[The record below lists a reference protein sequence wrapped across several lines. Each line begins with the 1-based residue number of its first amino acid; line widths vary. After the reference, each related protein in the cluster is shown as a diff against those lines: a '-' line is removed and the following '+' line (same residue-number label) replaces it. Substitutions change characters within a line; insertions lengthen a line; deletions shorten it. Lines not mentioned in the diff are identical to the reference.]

1 LKIGVSHSG
10 YIANKVATDLANLSF
25 AKLTKGLDI
34 VVAEIE
40 TLILDDLKVEHSL
53 EERVRDMMEDYED
66 EIEHDYYNIDE
77 RELFKMI
84 KKKLASQHNF
94 LMSYDDRFNNLSHKI
109 LAILLQKKLLEFR
122 VNDIQIKSLIFKSI
136 ENYIEERFAIE
147 DKVIDKMRKYKRRL
161 TAGTD
166 EYDIMFQKLYEIELK
181 SKGGL

>member
-1 LKIGVSHSG
+1 MKIGVSHSG

-66 EIEHDYYNIDE
+66 EIEYNFVDE

-84 KKKLASQHNF
+84 KKKLASEYNF
-94 LMSYDDRFNNLSHKI
+94 LMSYDDRFNNLSYKI
-109 LAILLQKKLLEFR
+109 LTNLLNKDLLESR
-122 VNDIQIKSLIFKSI
+122 VNDIQIKSIIFTSI
-136 ENYIEERFAIE
+136 ENYIENRFSIE
-147 DKVIDKMRKYKRRL
+147 EKVVEKMKKHKRKL
-161 TAGTD
+161 IAGTD
-166 EYDIMFQKLYEIELK
+166 EYNIMFQKLYEIELK